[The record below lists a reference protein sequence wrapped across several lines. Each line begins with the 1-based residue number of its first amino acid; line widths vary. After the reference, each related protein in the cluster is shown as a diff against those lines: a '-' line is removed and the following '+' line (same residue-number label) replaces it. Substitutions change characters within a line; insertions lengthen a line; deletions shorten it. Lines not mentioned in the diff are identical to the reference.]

1 MSLSRPNPIGELEL
15 DVTEGGSWQ
24 FCQMN
29 GSKVMRNP
37 IFAIVEML
45 QIAFR
50 HQSMILAL
58 AMRDFQSRFA
68 GTLGG
73 VLWTFAHPL
82 AIIAIFYFV
91 FAVGFRAQGPQGT
104 PFILWFV
111 CGIVPW
117 FFFNETLLAI
127 TDSVTR
133 HAYLVKKTIFP
144 SEVLPWVHLTSG
156 IIPHMIFMLI
166 VGCLMSY
173 LAVPFLIDR
182 LLFVYFFLCTCTL
195 LLGLGWMLAAL
206 RVFYHDIS
214 HALSIVLNLLFWT
227 TPIVWPVETIPVE
240 YREFLLLNPVFYI
253 VEGYRGLL
261 VFDTVAWPNLWH
273 TTYFWTVAGFTF
285 VTGAYVFNRLK
296 PEFADVM

>member
-1 MSLSRPNPIGELEL
+1 MS
-15 DVTEGGSWQ
+15 
-24 FCQMN
+24 
-29 GSKVMRNP
+29 RNKAMGIRVP
-37 IFAIVEML
+37 VIVEML
-45 QIAFR
+45 QIARR

-58 AMRDFQSRFA
+58 AWRDFQSRFA

-82 AIIAIFYFV
+82 AVISIFYFV
-91 FAVGFRAQGPQGT
+91 FAVGFRAQGPNGT

-117 FFFNETLLAI
+117 FFFNDTLLAI

-166 VGCLMSY
+166 VACLQGY

-182 LLFVYFFLCTCTL
+182 FLFVYFLLCTCIL
-195 LLGLGWMLAAL
+195 LLGLGWMLSAL

-214 HALSIVLNLLFWT
+214 HALSIILNLLFWT
-227 TPIVWPVETIPVE
+227 TPIVWPAETIPVA
-240 YREFLLLNPVFYI
+240 YRDLLFLNPMYYI

-261 VFDTVAWPNLWH
+261 VFGAVAWPNLWH
-273 TTYFWTVAGFTF
+273 TTYFWTVAGLTF
-285 VTGAYVFNRLK
+285 VTGAYVFSRLK